1 MFEALEKAR
10 AESNTRIFEREDNP
24 RCPHCGKTYDID
36 ENESH
41 ELYEEGVHEIECG
54 DCGQEFT
61 VSVHALFFY
70 STNDADEYA

>member
-10 AESNTRIFEREDNP
+10 EESNTRIFQQEDNP
-24 RCPHCGKTYDID
+24 RCPHCGKTYVID

-61 VSVHALFFY
+61 VFVHVLFFY
-70 STNDADEYA
+70 STDDADEYA